1 MNIKMKI
8 AIAVILGLILIVFAP
23 SAQRAVMV
31 MRDNVLSKNFLD
43 YHTIKEYSSGLSEKY
58 EIVEI
63 DAPKSRKHLD
73 DDITPYMSSNGSIV
87 LLSNYDSLYRI
98 EIPNVFD
105 GALLPQTDNSAQE
118 LRSMECQVFESSFGF
133 IEGSIHALATES
145 FRPVRFLHREYNR
158 KSIFSFGSIS
168 HAAYW
173 DGIGIVDLV
182 LKADTLKLRIYMKK
196 SNSTGSLFTYPDDR
210 LFYDLNFDFYILR
223 PNSAYIYLIKPR

>member
-1 MNIKMKI
+1 MKTTI
-8 AIAVILGLILIVFAP
+8 VVAVILGLIVIFFAP
-23 SAQRAVMV
+23 RIVRAVMV
-31 MRDNVLSKNFLD
+31 MRDIVLSEKYRD
-43 YHTIKEYSSGLSEKY
+43 YHNIKKYSSGLSEKY

-63 DAPKSRKHLD
+63 NAPESREHLS

-87 LLSNYDSLYRI
+87 LLSNEDSLYRI

-158 KSIFSFGSIS
+158 KSIFSFGPIS

-173 DGIGIVDLV
+173 DGTGIVDLV
-182 LKADTLKLRIYMKK
+182 LKADTLKLEIYMKK
-196 SNSTGSLFTYPDDR
+196 SNSTGSLFTYPCYK